1 MGQLSQVCACLV
13 DGGVVAILKKQ
24 TEAVKSENPVIR
36 GFFGVSPT
44 MVAAFAMHMTPEKST
59 VFSSGD

>member
-1 MGQLSQVCACLV
+1 
-13 DGGVVAILKKQ
+13 VAILKKQ